1 MKTVI
6 LDPQERI
13 DKRVVA
19 ESFSRAASRY
29 DSVAHLQRLV
39 ARQMLD
45 WLPQALF
52 TKHSHEK
59 PSLEKPLLDLGCGT
73 GYVLEQV
80 LQRHPDAECIGLDIA
95 EGMLRHSR
103 QHFAAE
109 PRIRWLCADAENLP
123 LENNSISV
131 VTSNF
136 ALQWCGNL
144 SRAFVEVH
152 RVLQPQ
158 GRFLLTL
165 PAEDTL
171 WELKESWR
179 NADPAHTHVNQF
191 MDESGVRHAAKKSG
205 LKIKRAA
212 LLSRCVYYRDVKGLT
227 DELKTLGA
235 HNATIGRSRTLTPKG
250 TYQRMLADY
259 ETRRVAGGKLPATW
273 RMLMLDMVKNHD

>member
-1 MKTVI
+1 MESTVMGSPLVKSAI

-45 WLPQALF
+45 WLPQETF
-52 TKHSHEK
+52 T
-59 PSLEKPLLDLGCGT
+59 KPLLDLGCGT
-73 GYVLEQV
+73 GYVVEQI

-95 EGMLRHSR
+95 EGMLRYSR
-103 QHFAAE
+103 EHFASE
-109 PRIRWLCADAENLP
+109 SRVSWLCADAENLP
-123 LENNSISV
+123 LQNSSIAV
-131 VTSNF
+131 ATSNF

-191 MDESGVRHAAKKSG
+191 VDESGVRHAAKKAG
-205 LKIKRAA
+205 LKIKRVA
-212 LLSRCVYYRDVKGLT
+212 LLSRCMYYPDVSGLT

-250 TYQRMLADY
+250 IYKRMLADY
-259 ETRRVAGGKLPATW
+259 ETRRTLGGKLPATW
-273 RMLMLDMVKNHD
+273 RMLVLDMVKHSD